1 VISGRG
7 LPGIKKYKPLSL
19 FLIRGYEEMPGENSS
34 IQGVVKSMGLV
45 FGDIGTS
52 PIYALTAIFLLIPPT
67 PGNVMGILSLI
78 FWTLTI
84 LVTFEYTY
92 LAMHIGKKGEGGT
105 IVLKETLLPLLK
117 SGNQVA
123 FVSLLAVIG
132 ISLFIGDGVI
142 TPAIS
147 ILSAVEGILL
157 IPGFEHTH
165 QTTLMILA
173 GLIAICLF
181 SFQTKGSERVAWT
194 FGPVMVIWFIAL
206 AGFGLLALFGSPSV
220 LWAILPTYG
229 INYLLNHGLEGFL
242 ILSSVILCATGSEA
256 LYADMGHL
264 GREPIIRA
272 WYLVF
277 VALVLNY
284 FGQGAFA
291 MTHPGAR
298 NILFEMVFTQVQ
310 LLYIPFLIL
319 SIAATV
325 IASQAMISGIFS
337 IVYQGITTRII
348 PLLRI
353 EYTSPQLRSQIY
365 IDMMNW
371 LLLFAVLF
379 VIVIF
384 RSSNNLTLAYGLAV
398 AGDMAITGILITL
411 ILLFRGE
418 ILKMILAIG
427 IMVVNF
433 MFLIA
438 TFHKIP
444 YGGYISLLIAF
455 IPFCIIMIYV
465 SGQKKLASTLQ
476 PVSLDE
482 FLPKFSDVYSSVNRI
497 SGTALFFA
505 RDFRRLPQ
513 YIPRIMFTNNIVYD
527 DNIIISIIR
536 TEQPFGVTWGV
547 TREIT
552 KGLSIFEIYLG
563 YMEIVDIGTILK
575 EAEIEEKTIFYG
587 MEDIVT
593 THAIWRI
600 FAALKRL
607 SPSLVQFYKLPSDKI
622 HGVVTRI
629 DM

>member
-1 VISGRG
+1 M
-7 LPGIKKYKPLSL
+7 LNDKYSVPE
-19 FLIRGYEEMPGENSS
+19 I
-34 IQGVVKSMGLV
+34 VKSMGLV

-67 PGNVMGILSLI
+67 PQNVMGILSLI
-78 FWTLTI
+78 IWTLTI
-84 LVTFEYTY
+84 LVTVEYTY

-123 FVSLLAVIG
+123 LVSLLAIVG

-157 IPGFEHTH
+157 IPGFEATS

-173 GLIAICLF
+173 GVIAICLF
-181 SFQTKGSERVAWT
+181 SFQSKGTERVAFT
-194 FGPVMVIWFIAL
+194 FGPIMVLWFIAL
-206 AGFGLLALFGSPSV
+206 AGFGLMALLNAPSV
-220 LWAILPTYG
+220 LLAINPMYG
-229 INYLLNHGLEGFL
+229 INYVLSHGIEGFL

-264 GREPIIRA
+264 GREPIIKA
-272 WYLVF
+272 WYFVF
-277 VALVLNY
+277 IALALNY
-284 FGQGAFA
+284 LGQGAFA
-291 MTHPGAR
+291 MTHPGVK
-298 NILFEMVFTQVQ
+298 NILFEMVLVNMKI
-310 LLYIPFLIL
+310 LYIPFLIL

-337 IVYQGITTRII
+337 IVFQGITTRIM

-353 EYTSPQLRSQIY
+353 EFTSPQLRSQIY

-379 VIVIF
+379 VILIF

-398 AGDMAITGILITL
+398 AGDMAITGILVTM
-411 ILLFRGE
+411 ILLYRGE
-418 ILKMILAIG
+418 IVKTGLAFC
-427 IMVVNF
+427 IMLVNF
-433 MFLIA
+433 TFLIS

-444 YGGYISLLIAF
+444 YGGYVSLLIAF
-455 IPFCIIMIYV
+455 IPFAIIMIYV
-465 SGQKKLASTLQ
+465 NGQKKLSSALS
-476 PVSLDE
+476 PVPLDE
-482 FLPKFSDVYSSVNRI
+482 FLVKFNDVYNSVNRI
-497 SGTALFFA
+497 SGSALFFA
-505 RDFRRLPQ
+505 RDFRKLPQ

-563 YMEIVDIGTILK
+563 YMEIVDIGHILK

-587 MEDIVT
+587 MEDIIT
-593 THAIWRI
+593 TNVIWRI
-600 FAALKRL
+600 FAGLKRL
-607 SPSLVQFYKLPSDKI
+607 SPSVVQFYKLPSDKI
-622 HGVVTRI
+622 HGVVTRVE
-629 DM
+629 M

>member
-1 VISGRG
+1 
-7 LPGIKKYKPLSL
+7 
-19 FLIRGYEEMPGENSS
+19 MPGKRFSM
-34 IQGVVKSMGLV
+34 QGVVKSMGLV

-52 PIYALTAIFLLIPPT
+52 PIYALTAIFFVIPPT

-84 LVTFEYTY
+84 LVTLEYTF

-117 SGNQVA
+117 SGNQAA
-123 FVSLLAVIG
+123 FVSLLAIVG
-132 ISLFIGDGVI
+132 ISLFMGDGVI

-147 ILSAVEGILL
+147 ILSAVEGVLL
-157 IPGFEHTH
+157 IPGFEHTP
-165 QTTLMILA
+165 QTWLMMLA

-181 SFQTKGSERVAWT
+181 SFQTRGTERVAWT

-206 AGFGLLALFGSPSV
+206 AGFGIIALAGAPSV
-220 LWAILPTYG
+220 LAAVSPLYG
-229 INYLLNHGLEGFL
+229 ISYLFGNGLEGFL

-272 WYLVF
+272 WGLVF
-277 VALVLNY
+277 IALALNY

-291 MTHPGAR
+291 MTHPGAK
-298 NILFEMVFTQVQ
+298 NLLFEMVFSYAGI
-310 LLYIPFLIL
+310 LYIPFLVL

-337 IVYQGITTRII
+337 IVYQGITTRIL

-365 IDMMNW
+365 IDIVNW
-371 LLLFAVLF
+371 LLLCAVLL

-411 ILLFRGE
+411 ILMYRGE
-418 ILKMILAIG
+418 IIKMILAVG
-427 IMVVNF
+427 IVCVNF
-433 MFLIA
+433 TFLLA

-455 IPFCIIMIYV
+455 IPFCIVMIFIR
-465 SGQKKLASTLQ
+465 GQDKLASRLQ
-476 PVSLDE
+476 PVPLDE
-482 FLPKFSDVYSSVNRI
+482 FLPKFSEVYQSVNRI
-497 SGTALFFA
+497 AGSALFFA

-563 YMEIVDIGTILK
+563 YMEIADIGTILK
-575 EAEIEEKTIFYG
+575 EAEIDEKTIFYG

-593 THAIWRI
+593 THVIWRI
-600 FAALKRL
+600 FGAIKRL
-607 SPSLVQFYKLPSDKI
+607 SPSVVQFYKLPSDKI
-622 HGVVTRI
+622 HGVVTRV